1 MVTKISELNYEKAG
15 QKDKK
20 QIVHVNR
27 LKAAHDPS
35 VWKPKLR
42 HKTQS
47 KPFGKPV
54 KIREEGQEKI

>member
-1 MVTKISELNYEKAG
+1 MVTKISELNYEIAG

-47 KPFGKPV
+47 KLHGKP
-54 KIREEGQEKI
+54 ITI